1 MTSSP
6 ARIGASFDE
15 IDTPALVVELDAF
28 EHNLRKL
35 ADFARK
41 AGVRV
46 RPHAKTHKCPAIAL
60 KQIALGAVGASD
72 EHGKLK
78 VGPKAKPL
86 RHGDKVMLIP
96 GHCDPTVN
104 LHDWYV
110 GVRNGRVEALW
121 PIAARGASV

>member
-15 IDTPALVVELDAF
+15 IDTPALVVELDPF

-41 AGVRV
+41 A
-46 RPHAKTHKCPAIAL
+46 
-60 KQIALGAVGASD
+60 
-72 EHGKLK
+72 
-78 VGPKAKPL
+78 
-86 RHGDKVMLIP
+86 
-96 GHCDPTVN
+96 
-104 LHDWYV
+104 